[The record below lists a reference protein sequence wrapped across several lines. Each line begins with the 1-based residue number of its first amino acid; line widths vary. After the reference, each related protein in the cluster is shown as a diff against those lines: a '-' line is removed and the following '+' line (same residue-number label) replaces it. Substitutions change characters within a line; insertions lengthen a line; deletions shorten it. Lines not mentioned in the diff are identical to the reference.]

1 MAKDT
6 LLIIDDD
13 VDICMLLKRF
23 FERKGYQVRIA
34 FKGAEGIE
42 IVKKEKIDIVLTDFR
57 LPDKDGFQILEEIKA
72 IDHQIPII
80 VITGYSDVN
89 QAVKVIRLGAYEYV
103 TKPIFPEEIFL
114 LVEDAL
120 KMQNKSLP
128 LQEVNDD
135 FPVVK
140 PISKTIPPQEG
151 FLIPKSA
158 YSKRV
163 QQLIDVVSPTN
174 MTVVITGESGTGK
187 EVVARMIHNASKRK
201 NGPFIP
207 VDCGALPQELASSEL
222 FGHVKGAFTGAT
234 SDKKGSFELAN
245 GGTLFLDEIGNLSYE
260 NQVKLLRVLQERVI
274 RKVGSEKDMPIDVR
288 IIVATNEDLK
298 LAMHKGTFRED
309 IYYRVNEFKIE
320 LYPLRKNKEELSDF
334 VQFFLKKSND
344 ELSKS
349 VDTIKD
355 DAWEVLY
362 NYPWPGNIRE
372 LKNTIKRAVLMAES
386 NQLSLKDL
394 PQEIVNPEPV
404 NWNNFSSSHVDDKEP
419 LSLLL
424 KEVTAEAEKKA
435 ISKVL
440 FLANNNKTKAAE
452 ILGIDRKTLYNKLN
466 AYGLLEE

>member
-120 KMQNKSLP
+120 KMQDKSLP

-234 SDKKGSFELAN
+234 SDKKGSFEMAN

-274 RKVGSEKDMPIDVR
+274 RKVGSEKDMPVDVR

-298 LAMHKGTFRED
+298 EAMYKGSFRED

-320 LYPLRKNKEELSDF
+320 LNPLRKNKDELSEF
-334 VQFFLKKSND
+334 VQFFLKKSNE
-344 ELSKS
+344 ELDKS
-349 VDTIKD
+349 VETVSEE
-355 DAWEVLY
+355 AWKVLY
-362 NYPWPGNIRE
+362 DYPWPGNIRE
-372 LKNTIKRAVLMAES
+372 LKNTIKRAVLMAKS
-386 NQLSLKDL
+386 KIIKKDDL
-394 PQEIVNPEPV
+394 PQEIIHPDIFY
-404 NWNNFSSSHVDDKEP
+404 WNKNKGSNVKDKP
-419 LSLLL
+419 TDSLLL
-424 KEVTAEAEKKA
+424 KDVTAAAEKQA
-435 ISKVL
+435 IIRVL
-440 FLANNNKTKAAE
+440 SLSNNNKTKAAE
-452 ILGIDRKTLYNKLN
+452 VLGIDRKTLYNKLN